1 MIPENIIE
9 ICVAIDI
16 AILGIAYP
24 IIVDKISNIGDKY
37 KSQYIP
43 VLFNDEFPQKALNI
57 KLLKKEF
64 KISIFKLTLYL
75 TLFSLLFLIIKIPP
89 PFGWDNWF
97 INNSAKYGV
106 FAMSTA
112 LTIFFFIWLDKVVLF
127 NGKSTSILT
136 SLRKR
141 YEMNNG
147 KPEKQQY
154 LLKAINELTFYAI
167 NKQDE
172 HLQKTI
178 LEFYYKVFST
188 IRRSHNKNIPLVYP
202 IDLYFL
208 VNKLNIEVANTDNKK
223 LKALEHRA
231 VSGIW
236 LLGEDFEE
244 ISISDDT
251 YNWLWSNL
259 YSICDE
265 PRLVKM
271 FWANSHQYL
280 DHRLQPIL
288 PEYDVESREIRN
300 QKDITKRDEERD
312 QFLEFHFALGG
323 LILYRKEYGLLNYFF
338 EYTQSQ
344 PPKYILLPETMTQIF
359 HWFEIFRNE
368 YKNRK
373 KPIEVQYY
381 FPELDNLGNSGQVIY
396 WICSYLSA
404 LFIRQYVLNQY
415 YVYQDFTSLPNLPDD
430 VLELS
435 NWLDSVSYFG
445 KCLNDMLD
453 NKDLINGLGFSSIV
467 ETNQDAFKKF
477 ITDLKESIT
486 RKIGEE
492 KMNAELSEEKINNF
506 YKKSNEI
513 ISRAFEEYKNLF
525 IPKDKEFEDSELKL
539 SINGSKT
546 LMSKSAFTEGDIP
559 TADYDIVFANSIAN
573 NKIRRLIPNSFTIS
587 RTRRYLLNP
596 NNVISALR
604 KIKGNVTDFII
615 VGVNIGYELKELLDG
630 STFKNE
636 ILYIPST
643 QHQSQDV
650 LYVLER
656 GDLPAIEHKE
666 VKDDEKK
673 EMDLGPINK
682 ELKLYASV
690 IDINREENKE
700 VKSKWNLENEPD
712 NLDLKVQISIAFLSV
727 IYWKNGLIP
736 PFCSVRR
743 ML

>member
-1 MIPENIIE
+1 
-9 ICVAIDI
+9 
-16 AILGIAYP
+16 
-24 IIVDKISNIGDKY
+24 
-37 KSQYIP
+37 
-43 VLFNDEFPQKALNI
+43 
-57 KLLKKEF
+57 
-64 KISIFKLTLYL
+64 
-75 TLFSLLFLIIKIPP
+75 
-89 PFGWDNWF
+89 
-97 INNSAKYGV
+97 
-106 FAMSTA
+106 MSTA

-727 IYWKNGLIP
+727 IYWKNDRDIIQINIASEFREHGIP
-736 PFCSVRR
+736 NDINDIVPLQNDKEDTQGDSKTEN
-743 ML
+743 